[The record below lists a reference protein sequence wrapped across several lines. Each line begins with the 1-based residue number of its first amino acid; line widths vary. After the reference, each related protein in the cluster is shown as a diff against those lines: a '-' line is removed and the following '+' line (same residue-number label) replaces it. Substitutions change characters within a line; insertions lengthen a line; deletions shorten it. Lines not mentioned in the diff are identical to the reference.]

1 MSNSEVNT
9 VARIPNEHPLN
20 EMFHALVE
28 RAFATSLRL
37 NDREVIRYLGDLLLS
52 FAHISNVYRLQDIN
66 GRPLE
71 EVGDMLYYADLRLGA
86 NSFYQEREVH
96 KHIGDYA
103 LFWTGVYPEAVP
115 KLRASLRKDHLIDY
129 VKQGK
134 ESYYIVSLFDIG
146 EWREEAPLYR
156 KLSDH
161 FEVCMHGLYAVRQQW
176 EALACQVQKD

>member
-1 MSNSEVNT
+1 M
-9 VARIPNEHPLN
+9 ARIPNEHPLN

-28 RAFATSLRL
+28 RVFATSLRL
-37 NDREVIRYLGDLLLS
+37 NDGEVIRYLGDLLLS
-52 FAHISNVYRLQDIN
+52 FAHIRNVYRLQDIN

-176 EALACQVQKD
+176 ETLAHQVQKD